1 MNKIPKLTD
10 KEVIKWAGIIGH
22 YRMKELYIS
31 GKIDLTTEQVAMLI
45 KIGRE
50 IDYEGIKNTSNK

>member
-31 GKIDLTTEQVAMLI
+31 GKIDLTTEQVAILI

-50 IDYEGIKNTSNK
+50 ENEKDNK